1 MLRVSFII
9 PCYNVER
16 YVSSCIESL
25 YLQGLSEDEF
35 EVICVND
42 CSTDSTRDIILSLQT
57 NHSNIKLVDQQENRR
72 SGEARNRGL
81 DLARGEFVWFVDSD
95 DMLKPNVVKPMLEQ
109 MHAGDLEMLFF
120 NFDEIRENREETFIQ
135 RDDIYGNWPIQ
146 DGLSLLK
153 GCFCYDLKRV
163 SLVWL
168 CLFKRAFLMEKR
180 IHFTSLMI
188 SEDSL
193 FMWQCL
199 FEVKRL
205 LSIADRCYVHR
216 LNSGSIIQSGNNAIK
231 SFTKSF
237 LFPIEM
243 QNLIGRYCDKIPSE
257 IVDKVGG
264 YVRYEV
270 NQYALRYLHLPE
282 EEKSK
287 YYQAMRYEKE
297 WYGRF
302 KKYLSRKNKMIY
314 YASALGETAFCKAAM
329 ALAK

>member
-1 MLRVSFII
+1 MLRISFII

-16 YVSSCIESL
+16 YVSGCIESL

-42 CSTDSTRDIILSLQT
+42 CSMDSTRDVIQSLQT
-57 NHSNIKLVDQQENRR
+57 NHSNIRLVDQQENRL

-81 DLARGEFVWFVDSD
+81 DLAQGEFVWFVDSD
-95 DMLKPNVVKPMLEQ
+95 DMLKPNVVKSMLEQ

-120 NFDEIRENREETFIQ
+120 NFDEIRENHEETFIQ
-135 RDDIYGNWPIQ
+135 RDDIYGDWPIQ

-153 GCFCYDLKRV
+153 SCFYNDLSRV

-168 CLFKRAFLMEKR
+168 CLFKRTFLMEKR
-180 IHFTSLMI
+180 IRFTSLI
-188 SEDSL
+188 VSEDSI

-199 FEVKRL
+199 FEVKKL
-205 LSIADRCYVHR
+205 LSITDRCYIHR

-231 SFTKSF
+231 SFTRSF
-237 LFPIEM
+237 RFPIEM
-243 QNLIGRYCDKIPSE
+243 QNLLGHYCNEIPNE
-257 IVDKVGG
+257 IVDIVDG
-264 YVRYEV
+264 YIRYEV
-270 NQYALRYLHLPE
+270 NQFALRYLHLPKQ
-282 EEKSK
+282 EKSK
-287 YYQAMRYEKE
+287 YYQAMRSEKE

-314 YASALGETAFCKAAM
+314 CMGRLGENVFRKAA
-329 ALAK
+329 LLNK

>member
-1 MLRVSFII
+1 MLRISYII

-57 NHSNIKLVDQQENRR
+57 NHSNIRLVDQQENRL

-95 DMLKPNVVKPMLEQ
+95 DMLKPNVVKPLLEQ

-120 NFDEIRENREETFIQ
+120 NFDEIMENHAEKFLQ

-153 GCFCYDLKRV
+153 SCFYNDLSRV

-168 CLFKRAFLMEKR
+168 CLFKRTFLMEKR
-180 IHFTSLMI
+180 IRFTSLI
-188 SEDSL
+188 VSEDSI

-199 FEVKRL
+199 FEVKKL
-205 LSIADRCYVHR
+205 LSISDRCYIHR
-216 LNSGSIIQSGNNAIK
+216 LNSNSIIQSSDNAVK
-231 SFTKSF
+231 SFTRSF
-237 LFPIEM
+237 RFPIAM
-243 QNLIGRYCDKIPSE
+243 QNLIGHYCDEIPNE
-257 IVDKVGG
+257 IVDIVDG

-270 NQYALRYLHLPE
+270 NQYALRYLHLSE
-282 EEKSK
+282 EEKPK
-287 YYQAMRYEKE
+287 YYQAMRAEKE

-302 KKYLSRKNKMIY
+302 KKYLSRKNRVLY
-314 YASALGETAFCKAAM
+314 HASALGETAFCKAAM